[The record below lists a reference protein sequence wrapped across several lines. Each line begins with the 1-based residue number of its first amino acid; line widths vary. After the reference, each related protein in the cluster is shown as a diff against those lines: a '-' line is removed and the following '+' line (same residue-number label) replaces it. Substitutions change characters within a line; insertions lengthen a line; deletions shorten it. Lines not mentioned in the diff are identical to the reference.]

1 MAEGKNPGKPATP
14 PNPRNPNNQ
23 GEGDRES
30 ARRFNQDQQ
39 EFVKSGRVDEAARQA
54 KEDPEA
60 ERKARARA
68 KEFDPEENRDYSK
81 PEKPEKSK

>member
-1 MAEGKNPGKPATP
+1 MAETKNPQN
-14 PNPRNPNNQ
+14 PNPRNPESRKNQ
-23 GEGDRES
+23 GEGDHES
-30 ARRFNQDQQ
+30 AKRFNQDQQ
-39 EFVKSGRVDEAARQA
+39 AFVKSGRVDEAARAA

-81 PEKPEKSK
+81 PEK